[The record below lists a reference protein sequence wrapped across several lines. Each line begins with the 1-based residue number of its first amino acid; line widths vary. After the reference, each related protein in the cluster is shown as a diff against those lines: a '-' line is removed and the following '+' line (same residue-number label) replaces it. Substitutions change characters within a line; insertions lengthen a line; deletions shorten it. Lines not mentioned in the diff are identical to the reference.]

1 MAVFVQPGEAT
12 ISTKFSVSCVSKDFR
27 LVTSAEFARRT
38 LKHFSASRFLAIA
51 VYLYSFSEVLTI
63 RPGVVHSIV
72 CVTCVSNRV
81 IARKLER
88 KQKTKQNKT
97 KQNKTKNSF
106 VFTTLANFLDELPLK
121 RLPCYISKVK
131 SPSESYHT
139 LLPGT
144 DYMRA
149 SFNIQS
155 DHPQLSP
162 LLF

>member
-12 ISTKFSVSCVSKDFR
+12 ISTKFSVSCVSKDVR

-97 KQNKTKNSF
+97 EQNKKFIPLYYSRQLSRRTRTK
-106 VFTTLANFLDELPLK
+106 TLAMLYLK
-121 RLPCYISKVK
+121 SQK
-131 SPSESYHT
+131 S
-139 LLPGT
+139 
-144 DYMRA
+144 
-149 SFNIQS
+149 I
-155 DHPQLSP
+155 
-162 LLF
+162 

>member
-12 ISTKFSVSCVSKDFR
+12 ISTKFSVSCVSKDVR

-38 LKHFSASRFLAIA
+38 LKHFSASRSLAIA

-97 KQNKTKNSF
+97 KNSF
-106 VFTTLANFLDELPLK
+106 LFTTLANFLDELALK

>member
-1 MAVFVQPGEAT
+1 M
-12 ISTKFSVSCVSKDFR
+12 
-27 LVTSAEFARRT
+27 TSAEFARRT
-38 LKHFSASRFLAIA
+38 LKHFWASRFLAIA

-97 KQNKTKNSF
+97 EQKKKLIPLYYSRQLSRRTRTK
-106 VFTTLANFLDELPLK
+106 TLAMLYL
-121 RLPCYISKVK
+121 KVK

-155 DHPQLSP
+155 DHPQPSP

>member
-12 ISTKFSVSCVSKDFR
+12 ISTKFSVSCVSKDVR

-63 RPGVVHSIV
+63 RVHSIV

-97 KQNKTKNSF
+97 EQNKKFIPIYYSRQLSRRTRTK
-106 VFTTLANFLDELPLK
+106 TLAMLYLK
-121 RLPCYISKVK
+121 SQK
-131 SPSESYHT
+131 S
-139 LLPGT
+139 
-144 DYMRA
+144 
-149 SFNIQS
+149 I
-155 DHPQLSP
+155 
-162 LLF
+162 